1 MKNIYR
7 NPEGLP
13 SELVIRED
21 THLVFFFSGKQKLL
35 PARCRLEVA
44 PGVSIKVTYIDFA
57 KSDADLDF
65 DVVLKEDARAELS
78 LASLNEDHKKVY
90 RFNVRH
96 EGMRSYSRTKMG
108 GINDGKGILRF
119 LGSSFIVNGAHK
131 CDTRQEGKITNL
143 SPDCKSEVSP
153 ALLIKENDVKASH
166 GAALGAY
173 NPNHLFYLMSR
184 GLTMEESKR
193 LITYG
198 SLLPMIESA
207 EDDTLVAEAKNA
219 LGAITL

>member
-1 MKNIYR
+1 MKTIYR
-7 NPEGLP
+7 NPEVLP
-13 SELVIRED
+13 TELLIEED
-21 THLVFFFSGKQKLL
+21 THLVFFFSGARAAL
-35 PARCRLEVA
+35 PAKCCLT
-44 PGVSIKVTYIDFA
+44 VSPQVSLKVTYIDFA

-65 DVVLKEDARAELS
+65 DVVLKDDARAELS
-78 LASLNEDHKKVY
+78 LASLNEEHKKVY

-96 EGMRSYSRTKMG
+96 EGVRSYSRTKMG
-108 GINDGKGILRF
+108 GINDGKGVLRF
-119 LGSSFIVNGAHK
+119 LGSSYIRNGAHK

-143 SPDCKSEVSP
+143 SADCKSEVSP
-153 ALLIKENDVKASH
+153 SLLIKENDVRASH

-173 NPNHLFYLMSR
+173 NPDHLFYLMSR

-207 EDDTLVAEAKNA
+207 EDDSLIEEAKNS